1 MTRSNLTIIVAADT
15 NDTIGKDN
23 KLIWHLPDDLK
34 RFKRLTSGHHIIMG
48 RKTFDS
54 FPGLLPNR
62 KHIVITRQK
71 ENKEIENVI
80 YVNSMQEAIK
90 VSNEDPNP
98 FVIGGGEIYKI
109 AMDYC
114 SKIELTRVNHS
125 FDGDTHFT
133 KIDTNDWTKISDEFH
148 DTDEKHKYSFNF
160 ETYEIKNI

>member
-1 MTRSNLTIIVAADT
+1 MTRSNLTIIVAADV

-71 ENKEIENVI
+71 ENKEIENVV
-80 YVNSMQEAIK
+80 YVNSMQEAIN
-90 VSNEDPNP
+90 VSYEDPNP
-98 FVIGGGEIYKI
+98 FVIGGGEIYRL
-109 AMDYC
+109 AM
-114 SKIELTRVNHS
+114 KELS
-125 FDGDTHFT
+125 IDEMFIT
-133 KIDTNDWTKISDEFH
+133 KIDGVFGADTFFPEFDESVWKIE
-148 DTDEKHKYSFNF
+148 TLITQNKDEKHSHGFTIYRYFRG
-160 ETYEIKNI
+160 

>member
-71 ENKEIENVI
+71 ENKEIHWPRKSK
-80 YVNSMQEAIK
+80 YYNSK
-90 VSNEDPNP
+90 FPKKCCSNSERN
-98 FVIGGGEIYKI
+98 
-109 AMDYC
+109 
-114 SKIELTRVNHS
+114 
-125 FDGDTHFT
+125 
-133 KIDTNDWTKISDEFH
+133 
-148 DTDEKHKYSFNF
+148 
-160 ETYEIKNI
+160 